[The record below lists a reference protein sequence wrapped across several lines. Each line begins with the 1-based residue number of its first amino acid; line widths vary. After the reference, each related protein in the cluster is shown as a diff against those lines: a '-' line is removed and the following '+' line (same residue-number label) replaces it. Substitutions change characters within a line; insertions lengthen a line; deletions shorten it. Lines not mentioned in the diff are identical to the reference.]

1 MRSEAMQALL
11 GHPAGGKR
19 ALLRGFRLAFTAYA
33 DDWAGGIADIVKDAT
48 GEVEGVVFEISPTDI
63 LRLDVYE
70 GLTETLYRRRKVRV
84 ELESGADMEAVTYEV
99 TRKRPHVPPSNPYLD
114 AMVSGATEQG
124 LSEGYINW
132 LLQLYP
138 DEPSPHRPPADE
150 E

>member
-1 MRSEAMQALL
+1 MR
-11 GHPAGGKR
+11 AGK
-19 ALLRGFRLAFTAYA
+19 
-33 DDWAGGIADIVKDAT
+33 
-48 GEVEGVVFEISPTDI
+48 GVVFEISPTDI

-84 ELESGADMEAVTYEV
+84 ELENGSDTQAVTYEV
-99 TRKRPHVPPSNPYLD
+99 TRKRPHVPPSDAYLD